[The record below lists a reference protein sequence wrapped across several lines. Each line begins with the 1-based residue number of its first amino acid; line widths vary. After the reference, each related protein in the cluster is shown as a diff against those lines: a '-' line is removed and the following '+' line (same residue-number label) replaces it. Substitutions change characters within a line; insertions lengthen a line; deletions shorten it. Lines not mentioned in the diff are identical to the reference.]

1 MLCGAVGTMDGRE
14 IDESRLNENRVEV
27 ETLGQTSQ
35 SGRNHACGWMATAR
49 ASPCARHAGWLVGDF
64 LASSACLLAL
74 VFVGV
79 RVVFG
84 GLFYP
89 FGLAT

>member
-1 MLCGAVGTMDGRE
+1 MRTVSKWRRLDKLRNQVAIMHADGWRRRELLGAF
-14 IDESRLNENRVEV
+14 
-27 ETLGQTSQ
+27 
-35 SGRNHACGWMATAR
+35 
-49 ASPCARHAGWLVGDF
+49 RHAGWLVGDF

-89 FGLAT
+89 LG